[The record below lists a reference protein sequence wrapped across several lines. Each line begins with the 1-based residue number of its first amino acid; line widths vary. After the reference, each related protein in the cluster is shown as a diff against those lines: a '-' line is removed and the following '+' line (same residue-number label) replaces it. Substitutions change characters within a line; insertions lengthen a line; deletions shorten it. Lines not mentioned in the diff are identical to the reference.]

1 MTEINNQAVLA
12 EVKAAF
18 ANYEKA
24 LMENDIAALNALFW
38 NSPLVIRFGPG
49 QNLYGIEAIA
59 AFRTARV
66 GGSPRRLLFNTII
79 TCFGQDFATANT
91 EFQREGA
98 VASGRQSQS
107 WVRLPEGWRIAA
119 AHVSLLGEGN

>member
-1 MTEINNQAVLA
+1 MQINDPEVLA
-12 EVKAAF
+12 EVHAAF
-18 ANYEKA
+18 ARYEKS
-24 LMENDIAALNALFW
+24 LMDNDIGALNALFW

-66 GGSPRRLLFNTII
+66 GGSPKRLLFNTVI
-79 TCFGQDFATANT
+79 TSFGRHFATANT

-98 VASGRQSQS
+98 SAPGRQSQS

>member
-1 MTEINNQAVLA
+1 MEINNPMVLE
-12 EVKAAF
+12 EVREAF
-18 ANYEKA
+18 ARYEKS

-38 NSPLVIRFGPG
+38 NSPMVIRFGPG

-66 GGSPRRLLFNTII
+66 GGSPKRLLFNTVI
-79 TCFGQDFATANT
+79 TCFGRDFATANT

-98 VASGRQSQS
+98 SAPGRQSQS
-107 WVRLPEGWRIAA
+107 WVRLAEGWRIAA
-119 AHVSLLGEGN
+119 AHVSLMGIGN

>member
-1 MTEINNQAVLA
+1 MEINKPEVLE
-12 EVKAAF
+12 EVRAAF
-18 ANYEKA
+18 ARYEKA
-24 LMENDIAALNALFW
+24 LMDNDIAALNALFW
-38 NSPLVIRFGPG
+38 NSSLVIRFGPG

-66 GGSPRRLLFNTII
+66 GGSPKRLLFNTVI
-79 TCFGQDFATANT
+79 TCFGRDFATANT

-98 VASGRQSQS
+98 SASGRQSQS

-119 AHVSLLGEGN
+119 AHVSLLGDGN

>member
-1 MTEINNQAVLA
+1 MMQINDPDVLA
-12 EVKAAF
+12 EVADAF
-18 ANYEKA
+18 ARYEKA
-24 LMENDIAALNALFW
+24 LMDNDIEALNALFW

-59 AFRTARV
+59 AFRTGRV
-66 GGSPRRLLFNTII
+66 GGSPKRVLFNTVI
-79 TCFGQDFATANT
+79 TSFGRDFATANT

-98 VASGRQSQS
+98 SVTGRQSQS

-119 AHVSLLGEGN
+119 AHVSLLGEGH

>member
-1 MTEINNQAVLA
+1 MEINNPTVLE
-12 EVKAAF
+12 EVREAF
-18 ANYEKA
+18 ARYEKS

-38 NSPLVIRFGPG
+38 NSPMVIRFGPR

-66 GGSPRRLLFNTII
+66 GGSPKRLLFNTVI
-79 TCFGQDFATANT
+79 TCFGRDFATANT

-98 VASGRQSQS
+98 SAPGRQSQS
-107 WVRLPEGWRIAA
+107 WVRLAEGWRIAA
-119 AHVSLLGEGN
+119 AHVSLMGIGN

>member
-1 MTEINNQAVLA
+1 MEINDPDVLA
-12 EVKAAF
+12 EVQAAF
-18 ANYEKA
+18 ARYEKS
-24 LMENDIAALNALFW
+24 LMDNDIEALNALFW

-66 GGSPRRLLFNTII
+66 GGSPKRLLFNTVI
-79 TCFGQDFATANT
+79 TSFGRDFATANT

-98 VASGRQSQS
+98 SAPGRQSQS
-107 WVRLPEGWRIAA
+107 WVRLAEGWRIAA
-119 AHVSLLGEGN
+119 AHVSLLGVGN